1 MKRILTNLTFTCL
14 ALAAFTIQAE
24 TLEEILAMDEAP
36 TGVVIEVIE
45 PGAKALDETL
55 TNISSAKDRIRQ
67 RFPELPIAVVSHG
80 VEQFFLTTRNIEK
93 NQELKSNVQQ
103 LVSNDVDLHVCGT
116 HASWRDVEPEDY
128 PDYIDVSPAG
138 PAQINDYLKLGYI
151 MLDL

>member
-14 ALAAFTIQAE
+14 TLAAFAIQAE

-55 TNISSAKDRIRQ
+55 KNISSAKDRIRQ